1 MTGTGRYI
9 GTPNGIVLCVDRKTG
24 GIIEGRLYH
33 GYSSKGHPFRG
44 YEDIIKT
51 AEELFNTLGFPHTGA
66 GDRDIEGRTH
76 SHQKKKGMTRVLSDE
91 NMLEKHGDIGTFVIR
106 VQHRQHSSWQ
116 GRVTWLEEDKSVY
129 FRSVLEL
136 IKIIDGVLDKAEQ
149 TDETGNKEESA
160 EIMRE

>member
-66 GDRDIEGRTH
+66 GDRDRGILSRNTICR
-76 SHQKKKGMTRVLSDE
+76 KK
-91 NMLEKHGDIGTFVIR
+91 
-106 VQHRQHSSWQ
+106 HRS
-116 GRVTWLEEDKSVY
+116 
-129 FRSVLEL
+129 RS
-136 IKIIDGVLDKAEQ
+136 Q
-149 TDETGNKEESA
+149 MN
-160 EIMRE
+160 